1 AAAVAAEHAVAR
13 AESCAKCLQYLTEE
27 VRMEHVPEVFQQA
40 FPGLVEAG
48 KTDYLPRSIRR
59 RVFRIVRELFTSIG
73 TLVSVRGETRLLPG
87 LQQCVPPWLHLVSK
101 TLQSA
106 VVGRAS
112 GGDHD
117 NNNSNNSS
125 GDEEGG
131 GGDDDDFGVELEG
144 LRTAM
149 VLLAHVPS
157 TVGDGHLGQLLPPLW
172 QLLTDGRERH
182 EQSMLSGDGGGVDGV
197 EDGDGNEGGGGYAS
211 DGERQGLD
219 ELIVQSLEL
228 LAATAACPDPQVS
241 GLLGGE
247 GAGVGSLLAVVIRY
261 LQLPSESCTLWRDS
275 PNEFVV
281 AELE

>member
-1 AAAVAAEHAVAR
+1 
-13 AESCAKCLQYLTEE
+13 
-27 VRMEHVPEVFQQA
+27 
-40 FPGLVEAG
+40 
-48 KTDYLPRSIRR
+48 
-59 RVFRIVRELFTSIG
+59 
-73 TLVSVRGETRLLPG
+73 
-87 LQQCVPPWLHLVSK
+87 
-101 TLQSA
+101 
-106 VVGRAS
+106 
-112 GGDHD
+112 
-117 NNNSNNSS
+117 
-125 GDEEGG
+125 
-131 GGDDDDFGVELEG
+131 DDFGVELEG

-182 EQSMLSGDGGGVDGV
+182 EQSMLSGDGDGEEGD
-197 EDGDGNEGGGGYAS
+197 EDGDGGDKWGWGGYAS

-261 LQLPSESCTLWRDS
+261 LQLPSESCALWRDS

-281 AELE
+281 AE